1 MEFSD
6 MIKRCK
12 LSEISGY
19 LLGLGELL
27 VEREDLSYE
36 AAIREMEDKTEK
48 FLESRFDTTEER
60 DEIYGEIASREFIL
74 KEIYFQ
80 LGFIAGINLTKDF
93 EKKFNELNQFGMRNA

>member
-19 LLGLGELL
+19 LLGLGETLA
-27 VEREDLSYE
+27 EKEDLSFE
-36 AAIREMEDKTEK
+36 NAIRKMENQTEN
-48 FLESRFDTTEER
+48 FIDSHFETTEER
-60 DEIYGEIASREFIL
+60 DEIYGEIASREFTL

-93 EKKFNELNQFGMRNA
+93 ERKFKELI